1 MLLTTVLLLVV
12 TALQGGFH
20 ATPFF
25 IGIESLLNAV
35 IIIDFVC
42 RLRLMGVKRFFF
54 ENYSSLGAQNTA
66 SLPMCSGRVWN
77 WIDCIVIMGSF
88 IMFIGITISRAN
100 SPSE

>member
-1 MLLTTVLLLVV
+1 MTVLLLVV

-35 IIIDFVC
+35 IILDFLC

-54 ENYSSLGAQNTA
+54 GNYSSLA
-66 SLPMCSGRVWN
+66 
-77 WIDCIVIMGSF
+77 
-88 IMFIGITISRAN
+88 
-100 SPSE
+100 